1 MTDFKSWFFASW
13 ILCYLTISKSSDV
26 IVQSFEGERVIL
38 PCRYDSKYHGKC
50 AICWMIGDIPTM
62 GCGNEVIGSDGDK
75 VVRTKASRYQ
85 LEGRIKHGDVS
96 LTILNVKKTDSGKY
110 GCRIHVPGLF
120 NDEKYYVH
128 LIVKDAIIP
137 TTWETTSMSSSTSEH
152 ETTGVF
158 STALTEA
165 PGPTTPEPL
174 VTTSS
179 GLITSESQTTE
190 TSEVETS
197 TTQESSSVVSSTNA
211 PESST
216 NGLWLSDTTYAII
229 PTTWETTSISSSTSE
244 HETTG
249 VFSTALT
256 EVETSTTQE
265 SSSVV
270 SSTNAP
276 ESSTNGLWL
285 SDTTYETSYVY
296 RESSSLE
303 NKDSVNASA
312 VIVPVLV
319 LLLALIVIAVILIL
333 KRRKK
338 TRVSVD
344 ITQNS
349 ETSVIYS
356 NSGSSFGLYNRD
368 MALENIFQIQPEN
381 EYEQWH

>member
-128 LIVKDAIIP
+128 LIVKD
-137 TTWETTSMSSSTSEH
+137 
-152 ETTGVF
+152 
-158 STALTEA
+158 
-165 PGPTTPEPL
+165 
-174 VTTSS
+174 
-179 GLITSESQTTE
+179 
-190 TSEVETS
+190 VETS

>member
-1 MTDFKSWFFASW
+1 
-13 ILCYLTISKSSDV
+13 
-26 IVQSFEGERVIL
+26 
-38 PCRYDSKYHGKC
+38 
-50 AICWMIGDIPTM
+50 MIGDIPNM
-62 GCGNEVIGSDGDK
+62 GCGNEIIGSDGDK
-75 VVRTKASRYQ
+75 VVRTQSSRYQ

-190 TSEVETS
+190 TSGVETS
-197 TTQESSSVVSSTNA
+197 TTHESSSIVSSTNA

-216 NGLWLSDTTYAII
+216 I
-229 PTTWETTSISSSTSE
+229 
-244 HETTG
+244 
-249 VFSTALT
+249 
-256 EVETSTTQE
+256 
-265 SSSVV
+265 
-270 SSTNAP
+270 
-276 ESSTNGLWL
+276 GLWL
-285 SDTTYETSYVY
+285 SDTTYETSYDN

-312 VIVPVLV
+312 VIVPVLL
-319 LLLALIVIAVILIL
+319 LLLALIVIAVILIW
-333 KRRKK
+333 KRKKK

-356 NSGSSFGLYNRD
+356 NSGSSLGLYNRD
-368 MALENIFQIQPEN
+368 MALENIFQIHPEN

>member
-216 NGLWLSDTTYAII
+216 NGLWLSDTTY
-229 PTTWETTSISSSTSE
+229 
-244 HETTG
+244 
-249 VFSTALT
+249 
-256 EVETSTTQE
+256 
-265 SSSVV
+265 
-270 SSTNAP
+270 
-276 ESSTNGLWL
+276 
-285 SDTTYETSYVY
+285 ETSYVY

>member
-1 MTDFKSWFFASW
+1 MTDFQSWFFASW
-13 ILCYLTISKSSDV
+13 ILCYLSISKCSDI
-26 IVQSFEGERVIL
+26 IVQSFEGESVIL
-38 PCRYDSKYHGKC
+38 PCKYDSKYHGKC
-50 AICWMIGDIPTM
+50 AICWMIGDIPNM
-62 GCGNEVIGSDGDK
+62 GCGNEIIGSDGDK
-75 VVRTKASRYQ
+75 VVRTQSSRYQ

-158 STALTEA
+158 STALTE
-165 PGPTTPEPL
+165 
-174 VTTSS
+174 
-179 GLITSESQTTE
+179 
-190 TSEVETS
+190 VETS
-197 TTQESSSVVSSTNA
+197 TTHESSSIVSSTNA

-216 NGLWLSDTTYAII
+216 I
-229 PTTWETTSISSSTSE
+229 
-244 HETTG
+244 
-249 VFSTALT
+249 
-256 EVETSTTQE
+256 
-265 SSSVV
+265 
-270 SSTNAP
+270 
-276 ESSTNGLWL
+276 GLWL
-285 SDTTYETSYVY
+285 SDTTYETSYDN

-312 VIVPVLV
+312 VIVPVLL
-319 LLLALIVIAVILIL
+319 LLLALIVIAVILIW
-333 KRRKK
+333 KRKKK

-356 NSGSSFGLYNRD
+356 NSGSSLGLYNRD
-368 MALENIFQIQPEN
+368 MALENIFQIHPEN

>member
-158 STALTEA
+158 STALT
-165 PGPTTPEPL
+165 
-174 VTTSS
+174 
-179 GLITSESQTTE
+179 
-190 TSEVETS
+190 EVETS